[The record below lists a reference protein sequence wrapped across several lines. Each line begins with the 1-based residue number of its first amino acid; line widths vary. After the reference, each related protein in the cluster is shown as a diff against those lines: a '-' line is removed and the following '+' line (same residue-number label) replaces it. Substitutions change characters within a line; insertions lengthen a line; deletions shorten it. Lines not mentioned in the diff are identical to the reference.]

1 MKVEAV
7 HPEKREERPRGEA
20 LALID
25 EYIHWYNH
33 ERIKQSLGWMSPVQY
48 RQSQGTAA

>member
-1 MKVEAV
+1 MKVESV
-7 HPEKREERPRGEA
+7 HPERQEEHTRVDV

-33 ERIKQSLGWMSPVQY
+33 DRACGGLSG
-48 RQSQGTAA
+48 

>member
-1 MKVEAV
+1 MT
-7 HPEKREERPRGEA
+7 RGEV

-33 ERIKQSLGWMSPVQY
+33 DRVCGGLSG
-48 RQSQGTAA
+48 

>member
-1 MKVEAV
+1 M
-7 HPEKREERPRGEA
+7 

-33 ERIKQSLGWMSPVQY
+33 DRVCGGLSG
-48 RQSQGTAA
+48 

>member
-1 MKVEAV
+1 T
-7 HPEKREERPRGEA
+7 RGEV

-33 ERIKQSLGWMSPVQY
+33 DRVCGGLSG
-48 RQSQGTAA
+48 